1 MTDASPRL
9 GAGRDDV
16 PVPRKPVPPES
27 AWQEAGLFRA
37 IAEATEDLVTVVD
50 REARFLFVNSAGLRF
65 LGPTPEELVGRSAL
79 DFVHPDD
86 QEATREA
93 VRRWVEGDPQQS
105 RSIENRQMHRDGS
118 VRHVLWTV
126 TRHTGADGGL
136 VLVSYAKD
144 ITPIRRA
151 ERLLE
156 ERELRL
162 RALLSGML
170 DAVVAI
176 DPSGIVR
183 FTSDSVREIFGWEPS
198 ELVGRNVSVLLPEP
212 HRSLHDD
219 YLARYRET
227 GETWILNTTREFEAR
242 HRNGHKFWIELS
254 VSRIDV
260 PGLEPLFCGAFRDI
274 TERKNAHRIVRESEQ
289 RFRAIFD
296 QEFQMVGLLEPS
308 GRVLE
313 INRAAIQLVGAT
325 REDVIG
331 RVFWETPWW
340 SSSPELPELCR
351 KWVRRAARGEF
362 VRDEIEVRAANGESH
377 VMDFSLKPVRGEEGR
392 VELLIPE
399 ARDITELKRAQ
410 DRETSMLRALAALG
424 ESASLLAHEI
434 KNPITSIHLA
444 LRAVASKLGEDEA
457 SAIDDLLDRLR
468 RLEATLRRT
477 LSFAKPLDIDAHDVD
492 VLPLLLGPV
501 DQLRPEA
508 ESRDVELALEVDR
521 GCGVVRVDEG
531 LVGDLIGNLVRNAI
545 DAVADGGHVSI
556 TAQAVDS
563 GGVRIRVED
572 DGPGIPES
580 VRESLFQP
588 FVTTKDRGTGLGLPL
603 ARKVA
608 EEHGGSLTAFRS
620 DRLGGACFQFEL
632 PTGAA

>member
-1 MTDASPRL
+1 MTEAIPRA
-9 GAGRDDV
+9 GAERD
-16 PVPRKPVPPES
+16 ES
-27 AWQEAGLFRA
+27 SARNEKDLFRA
-37 IAEATEDLVTVVD
+37 IAEATEDLVTMVD
-50 REARFLFVNSAGLRF
+50 AEGRFVFVNTASQRF

-86 QEATREA
+86 QESTREA
-93 VRRWVEGDPQQS
+93 LRRWTAGDPHQS

-126 TRHTGADGGL
+126 TRHTGADGQL
-136 VLVSYAKD
+136 RLVSYAKD

-151 ERLLE
+151 EHLLE

-162 RALLSGML
+162 RALLAGML

-176 DPSGIVR
+176 DSMGIVR
-183 FTSDSVREIFGWEPS
+183 FTSDSVRDIFGWDPPD
-198 ELVGRNVSVLLPEP
+198 LVGRNVNVLLPEP

-227 GETWILNTTREFEAR
+227 GETWILNTTREFEAQ
-242 HRNGHKFWIELS
+242 HKNGHKFWIELS
-254 VSRIDV
+254 VSRIEV
-260 PGLEPLFCGAFRDI
+260 PNQEPLFCGAFRDI
-274 TERKNAHRIVRESEQ
+274 TDRKNAHRIVRESEQ

-313 INRAAIQLVGAT
+313 INRAAIQLVGST
-325 REDVIG
+325 REDVVG

-340 SSSPELPELCR
+340 AASPELPELCR

-362 VRDEIEVRAANGESH
+362 VRDEIEVRSASGETH

-457 SAIDDLLDRLR
+457 SAIEDLLDRLR

-477 LSFAKPLDIDAHDVD
+477 LSFAKPLDLDAHDTD

-508 ESRDVELALEVDR
+508 ESRNIELALEVDR
-521 GCGVVRVDEG
+521 DCPSVCVDEG

-545 DAVADGGHVSI
+545 DVVADGGHVSI
-556 TAQAVDS
+556 TAHRRPQ

-572 DGPGIPES
+572 DGPGIPDS
-580 VRESLFQP
+580 VQETLFQP

-608 EEHGGSLTAFRS
+608 EEHGGRLVAFSS
-620 DRLGGACFQFEL
+620 DRLGGACFEFEL
-632 PTGAA
+632 PTAPA